1 MNYATSGNKTGNIE
15 KPIRMQDP
23 LHLAYSRSQPFNNV
37 THDHD
42 QFMNAA
48 IANARSY
55 IPAKME
61 RLSE

>member
-1 MNYATSGNKTGNIE
+1 MNYASSGNKTGIPE

-42 QFMNAA
+42 RKGALLHPSQD
-48 IANARSY
+48 
-55 IPAKME
+55 E
-61 RLSE
+61 EVE

>member
-1 MNYATSGNKTGNIE
+1 MNYATSGKLTGNPERSIG
-15 KPIRMQDP
+15 MQVP
-23 LHLAYSRSQPFNNV
+23 LHLAYSRSLPFNNA
-37 THDHD
+37 THFHD

-55 IPAKME
+55 IPTKMK

>member
-1 MNYATSGNKTGNIE
+1 MNYATSGIKTGIPE

-48 IANARSY
+48 IANARSF
-55 IPAKME
+55 IPAKMK

>member
-1 MNYATSGNKTGNIE
+1 MNYATYGNKTGNLE
-15 KPIRMQDP
+15 KLIRMQDP
-23 LHLAYSRSQPFNNV
+23 LHFAYSRSQPFNNV

>member
-1 MNYATSGNKTGNIE
+1 MNYATSGNKTGNAE

-23 LHLAYSRSQPFNNV
+23 FHLAYSRSQPFNNV

-42 QFMNAA
+42 QFINAV

-55 IPAKME
+55 IPPKMK

>member
-1 MNYATSGNKTGNIE
+1 MNYATSGNKTGNLE
-15 KPIRMQDP
+15 KPIRMQNP
-23 LHLAYSRSQPFNNV
+23 LHFAYSRSQPFNNV

-48 IANARSY
+48 IAKARSY
-55 IPAKME
+55 IPAKMK

>member
-1 MNYATSGNKTGNIE
+1 MNYATSGNKTGNAE

-23 LHLAYSRSQPFNNV
+23 FHLAYSRSQPVNNV

-42 QFMNAA
+42 QFMNAV

-55 IPAKME
+55 IPPKMK

>member
-1 MNYATSGNKTGNIE
+1 MNYATSGNKTGNLE

-48 IANARSY
+48 IANACSF
-55 IPAKME
+55 IPAKMK

>member
-1 MNYATSGNKTGNIE
+1 
-15 KPIRMQDP
+15 MQLP
-23 LHLAYSRSQPFNNV
+23 GTKQEISKSLSECRIHFILHNYSRSQPFNNV

-48 IANARSY
+48 IAKAPSY
-55 IPAKME
+55 IPAKMK